1 MYAALLLLIPVH
13 CIPVS
18 AVREAYGVRARDPA
32 QYPHYAEGARVRQ
45 CLYIG
50 AELSSLFPNAAL
62 MTPEVG
68 ALGWTFGGRIIEMVL
83 GSTTEYVLRNSSCPL
98 FLNR

>member
-1 MYAALLLLIPVH
+1 M
-13 CIPVS
+13 
-18 AVREAYGVRARDPA
+18 RARDPA
-32 QYPHYAEGARVRQ
+32 QYRHYAEGARR
-45 CLYIG
+45 CLHIG
-50 AELSSLFPNAAL
+50 AELSSSLFPNAAL
-62 MTPEVG
+62 MIPEVG